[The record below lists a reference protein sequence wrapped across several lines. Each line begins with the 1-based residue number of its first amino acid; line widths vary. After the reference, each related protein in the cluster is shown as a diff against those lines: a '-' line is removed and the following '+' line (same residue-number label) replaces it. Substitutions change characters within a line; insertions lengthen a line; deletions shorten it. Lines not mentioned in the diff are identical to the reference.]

1 MSCLATTRGIPENR
15 HWRGATKEC
24 CQAARDRAVR
34 TTAAIK
40 QLVPALRVGGVTVK
54 GLRGLSQAIDELAQR
69 CDGALANFD
78 AAGNGENNTSSP
90 SGR

>member
-1 MSCLATTRGIPENR
+1 
-15 HWRGATKEC
+15 
-24 CQAARDRAVR
+24 
-34 TTAAIK
+34 
-40 QLVPALRVGGVTVK
+40 LVPALRVGGVTVK